1 MDRFEGKSVLVT
13 GAGRGLGRQVA
24 LDFAREGAQVAVNY
38 AASEEAASEVVD
50 QIKASGGE
58 AIACKADI
66 ASSAEVNAMVET
78 AMKTYGKIDVL
89 INNAGISLDAPFLEM
104 TEKDWDRVMDVN
116 LKGTFLMSQAVGR
129 HMVAAKQGKIVNLSA
144 STAVRARVGN
154 ANYAAARAGVNMLT
168 QSMAMELG
176 PYVNVNCVALGFVN
190 SPLVQELFTK
200 EQLEIA
206 ENKVALKRMTTFEET
221 SKFILMLAS
230 DTAAFVTGQTIPFD
244 GGDVMR

>member
-1 MDRFEGKSVLVT
+1 MNRFEGKSVLVT

-24 LDFAREGAQVAVNY
+24 LDFANEGAKVAVNY
-38 AASEEAASEVVD
+38 AASEDAAKGVVD
-50 QIKASGGE
+50 KITKFGGE
-58 AIACKADI
+58 AIACQADI
-66 ASSAEVNAMVET
+66 ASSAEVNAMVEEVMG
-78 AMKTYGKIDVL
+78 AFGRIDIL
-89 INNAGISLDAPFLEM
+89 INNAGISMDAPFLELS
-104 TEKDWDRVMDVN
+104 EEAWDRVLDVN

-176 PYVNVNCVALGFVN
+176 PYVNVNCVALGFVD

-200 EQLEIA
+200 EQLEAA
-206 ENKVALKRMTTFEET
+206 ENKAALKRMTTFEET
-221 SKFILMLAS
+221 SAFVLMLAS
-230 DTAAFVTGQTIPFD
+230 DATGFMTGQTIPFD